1 MQSANHKWSFLT
13 HRHTMTA
20 LPAPSTRL
28 LSIGEAAAV
37 LGVSVP
43 TLRLYERE
51 GLLLPV
57 RRPSGHRLFTET
69 DLERVRCIRDT
80 IRRDKVSI
88 AGMRRMLAL
97 IPCWSIKGCTA
108 AERDKCPAFTGAESP
123 CWSLPKK
130 AAACAAEECRACAV
144 YAEHADCHRIKEA
157 ISRSTIRI
165 AGTGGATAGAGAT
178 R

>member
-1 MQSANHKWSFLT
+1 
-13 HRHTMTA
+13 MTA

-51 GLLLPV
+51 GLLLPL
-57 RRPSGHRLFTET
+57 RRPSGHRLFTEA

-97 IPCWSIKGCTA
+97 IPCWSVKRCPA
-108 AERDKCPAFTGAESP
+108 EERDACPAFTGADRP
-123 CWSLPKK
+123 CWSLPGKP
-130 AAACAAEECRACAV
+130 AACAEEECRACSV
-144 YAEHADCHRIKEA
+144 YAEHADCHRIKRL
-157 ISRSTIRI
+157 ITRSTTLP
-165 AGTGGATAGAGAT
+165 AGPGGAGAY

>member
-1 MQSANHKWSFLT
+1 
-13 HRHTMTA
+13 MTA
-20 LPAPSTRL
+20 LPAPSTGL
-28 LSIGEAAAV
+28 LSIGEAAAA

-57 RRPSGHRLFTET
+57 RRPSGHRLFTEA

-97 IPCWSIKGCTA
+97 IPCWSVKRCPA
-108 AERDKCPAFTGAESP
+108 AERDACPAFTGAESP

-144 YAEHADCHRIKEA
+144 YAEHADCHCVKQV
-157 ISRSTIRI
+157 ISRSTTLL
-165 AGTGGATAGAGAT
+165 AGAGGVAAGAGAT